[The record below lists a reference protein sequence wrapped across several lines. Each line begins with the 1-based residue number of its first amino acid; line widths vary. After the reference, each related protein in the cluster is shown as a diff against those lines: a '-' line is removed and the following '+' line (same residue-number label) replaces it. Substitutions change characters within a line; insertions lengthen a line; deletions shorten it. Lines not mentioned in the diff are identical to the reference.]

1 MTIKRTLV
9 FVPLAV
15 LTAFIAFGSLEVNGV
30 LHQSPAGQS
39 SVRPAPV
46 PAGGL
51 NLLPYDAPVAPAPAA
66 TRLDQGT
73 P

>member
-9 FVPLAV
+9 FVPLTV
-15 LTAFIAFGSLEVNGV
+15 LTAFIV